1 MTIDLK
7 RVIIGAI
14 VGAIIMAVIFSVGFL
29 AGTTTS
35 QLISDDFFGFLPGA
49 RTADEQVEFPPA
61 ELVSIS
67 PEELEELFLPFW
79 EAWSLVHDRYV
90 DRPVDDEA
98 LMQGAIDGMLE
109 GLEDPHSSYMD
120 PHMYQQ
126 ASAELDGTYEGIGAW
141 VDTTTE
147 YLTIIAPMHGSPA
160 EVAGLEPGDQVVEI
174 DGEDMTGVDGEVALQ
189 QVLGPAG
196 TVVSLTVLREGER
209 ELLTFEI
216 ERAEITIPSIYT
228 EMLDNN
234 IAYIQLMTFGLTTD
248 EDFRSDLEDLLA
260 QEPVGLILDL
270 RGNGG
275 GYLITS
281 INITS
286 EFIEEGVVL
295 IERFGDGT
303 EEVYEATGEGI
314 ATQIPLVVLID
325 PGSASA
331 SEIVAGAIQDY
342 ERGLVIGA
350 TPSFGKGS
358 VQDWIPLQGNNG
370 AVRITVARWYTP
382 DGRQIA
388 DQGIL
393 PDIVVE
399 IPETDETEDPASEPV
414 DLVLEEAIQVLLDM
428 IE

>member
-7 RVIIGAI
+7 RMIVGAI

-35 QLISDDFFGFLPGA
+35 QFISDDFFGFLPGA
-49 RTADEQVEFPPA
+49 GTTDEQIEFPPA

-67 PEELEELFLPFW
+67 PEELQELFLPFW

-90 DRPVDDEA
+90 DQPLDDVVM
-98 LMQGAIDGMLE
+98 MQGAIDGMLE
-109 GLEDPHSSYMD
+109 ALGD

-147 YLTIIAPMHGSPA
+147 YLTIIAPMRGSPA
-160 EVAGLEPGDQVVEI
+160 EAAGLEPGDQVIEI
-174 DGEDMTGVDGEVALQ
+174 DGDDMTGVDGEVALQ

-196 TVVSLTVLREGER
+196 TVVTLTVLRDGES
-209 ELLTFEI
+209 EFLTFEI
-216 ERAEITIPSIYT
+216 ERAEITLPSIYT
-228 EMLDNN
+228 EMLDDN

-248 EDFRSDLEDLLA
+248 EDFRAELEDLLA

-281 INITS
+281 IHIIS
-286 EFIEEGVVL
+286 EFIDEGVVL

-303 EEVYEATGEGI
+303 EEFYEATGDGI

-350 TPSFGKGS
+350 APSFGKGS
-358 VQDWIPLQGNNG
+358 VQDWIPLQGDNG

-388 DQGIL
+388 EQGIL

-399 IPETDETEDPASEPV
+399 IPETDEADDPVSEPV